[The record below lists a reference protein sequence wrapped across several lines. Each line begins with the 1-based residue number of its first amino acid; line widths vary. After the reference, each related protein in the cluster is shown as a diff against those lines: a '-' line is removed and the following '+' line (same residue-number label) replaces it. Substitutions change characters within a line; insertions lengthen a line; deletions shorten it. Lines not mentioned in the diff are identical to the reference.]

1 MNRRK
6 LLLGT
11 ISGAFL
17 SCFKSYSNELI
28 PIHVFKD
35 PNCGCC
41 NKWIEILNKKGFI
54 VTPEDMF
61 STDLVQFKI
70 NNNIPLNMVSCHTAI
85 IDGYIIEGHVPPQ
98 DIKTLINKR
107 IEAIGLAVPEM
118 PYGSPGMGP
127 EEKREA
133 YDVFLIKKN
142 GKTTIFNSYAA
153 RN

>member
-6 LLLGT
+6 LILGT
-11 ISGAFL
+11 ISSTFL
-17 SCFKSYSNELI
+17 LSFKSYSNELI

-41 NKWIEILNKKGFI
+41 NKWIEILNKLGFKI
-54 VTPEDMF
+54 TSEDMF
-61 STDLVQFKI
+61 STDLVQFKVK
-70 NNNIPLNMVSCHTAI
+70 NNIPLNMVSCHTAKI
-85 IDGYIIEGHVPPQ
+85 EGYIIEGHVPPQ
-98 DIKTLINKR
+98 DIKTLIIKQ
-107 IEAIGLAVPEM
+107 IDAIGLAVPEM

-142 GKTTIFNSYAA
+142 GKTTIFNSYSA
-153 RN
+153 NS

>member
-1 MNRRK
+1 MFRRT

-11 ISGAFL
+11 ISSAFL
-17 SCFKSYSNELI
+17 LSFKSYSNELI

-41 NKWIEILNKKGFI
+41 KKWIEILNKEGFI

-70 NNNIPLNMVSCHTAI
+70 NNNIPLNMVSCHTAKI
-85 IDGYIIEGHVPPQ
+85 NGYIIEGHVPPQ
-98 DIKTLINKR
+98 DIKTLINTQMD
-107 IEAIGLAVPEM
+107 AIGLAVPEM

-127 EEKREA
+127 EDKREA
-133 YDVFLIKKN
+133 YDVYLIKKN

-153 RN
+153 KS

>member
-6 LLLGT
+6 LILGT
-11 ISGAFL
+11 ISSTFL
-17 SCFKSYSNELI
+17 LSFKSYSNESI

-41 NKWIEILNKKGFI
+41 NKWIEILNKQGFI

-61 STDLVQFKI
+61 STDLVQFKVK
-70 NNNIPLNMVSCHTAI
+70 NNIPLNMVSCHTAKI
-85 IDGYIIEGHVPPQ
+85 EGYIIEGHVPPQ
-98 DIKTLINKR
+98 DIKTLIIKQ
-107 IEAIGLAVPEM
+107 IDAIGLAVPEM

-142 GKTTIFNSYAA
+142 GKTTIFNSYSA
-153 RN
+153 NS

>member
-6 LLLGT
+6 LILGT
-11 ISGAFL
+11 ISSTFL
-17 SCFKSYSNELI
+17 LSFKSYSNEFI

-41 NKWIEILNKKGFI
+41 NKWIEILNKQGFI

-61 STDLVQFKI
+61 STDLVQFKVK
-70 NNNIPLNMVSCHTAI
+70 NNIPLNMVSCHTAKI
-85 IDGYIIEGHVPPQ
+85 EGYIIEGHVPPQ
-98 DIKTLINKR
+98 DIKTLIIKQ
-107 IEAIGLAVPEM
+107 IDAIGLAVPEM

-142 GKTTIFNSYAA
+142 GKTTIFNSYSA
-153 RN
+153 NS